1 MRLPLNMIRTDGGT
15 QVRAKLNQKVIQ
27 EYGEQMQQGHSFPPI
42 VVFFDGSCY
51 WLTDGFHRV
60 HAALG
65 IWFTE
70 FKVDLKMGSLREAIL
85 FAVGANAVHGL
96 RRTTEDKRQA
106 VMMMLQDEEWGKWSD
121 HEVARVRDRSH
132 RYADP
137 CGIAKYTQ
145 TSHPFVAKVRS
156 EFTGNISSE
165 RVYTTKHGT
174 PATMNTS
181 RIGKSNLVAHQVP
194 RWLGL
199 KPGLAMVRWAILE
212 EGDGSMPILLDYG
225 TIQTAKKRPTFERL
239 WELERDLVEL
249 LEEFKPTVIAIEK
262 PLFNSQFNNMSGVLE
277 AMGVIHLVCYRETQI
292 VPVHLY
298 SGMWKAWIG
307 EGRAEVE
314 EVTETIAMLFDLEVS
329 ATERL
334 DAIGIA
340 YAAFCGVQIQ
350 D

>member
-1 MRLPLNMIRTDGGT
+1 MDGGT

-42 VVFFDGSCY
+42 VVFFDGGCY

-60 HAALG
+60 QAALRIG
-65 IWFTE
+65 FTE

-121 HEVARVRDRSH
+121 RS
-132 RYADP
+132 
-137 CGIAKYTQ
+137 IAKYTQ
-145 TSHPFVAKVRS
+145 TSHPFVAKVRLAV
-156 EFTGNISSE
+156 TGNISSE

-181 RIGKSNLVAHQVP
+181 RIGKKSVVADSVP

-212 EGDGSMPILLDYG
+212 EGDGSMPRLLDYG

-239 WELERDLVEL
+239 WELERDLVAL
-249 LEEFKPTVIAIEK
+249 LGEFKPTVIAIEK
-262 PLFNSQFNNMSGVLE
+262 PLLHSQFNNMSGVLE
-277 AMGVIHLVCYRETQI
+277 AMGVIHLVCYRETGI
-292 VPVHLY
+292 IPIHLY
-298 SGMWKAWIG
+298 AGMWKANIG

-314 EVTETIAMLFDLEVS
+314 EVTETIAMLFDLEV
-329 ATERL
+329 TGKERL
-334 DAIGIA
+334 DAIA
-340 YAAFCGVQIQ
+340 TRHS
-350 D
+350 